1 MLWLCTYFPQLGLE
15 VCSASAKK
23 KISPERPTVLL
34 SDNRVTQRNQVAR
47 QRGIHI
53 GTSLAAAHSI
63 AADLVHIQRN
73 PAWEEQ
79 RLTYLSE
86 ILYGFSS
93 HVSIDSTP
101 GGYLDDPD
109 NVHHSVVLEI
119 SASLTLFGGL
129 QKLLQSV
136 YKQLQSLHHQAVLQV
151 AHTPL
156 AALCAARWRHQQAD
170 GQALPQVLP
179 RVLPEDLDVLAKMPL
194 ECLAL
199 RPRQGESLHNM
210 GLRNCGALLQLPSK
224 ELGQR
229 FGKQLGQYLQR
240 LTGTLP
246 DPRVPIKPPQAF
258 ASGVHLLEACTS
270 KTALLFPIKRL
281 CHEFNQWL
289 IAQQLGACVLR
300 WEFANHADKAVT
312 LDIRTTRPSQSGK
325 LLLGLTRLKLE
336 RCELPRDVL
345 DIRLHSVELEPWRNH
360 SDSLFP
366 HLKTPHF
373 GEQNNIHNTPLT
385 ELLDQLRARLGP
397 EVCSGVSVQHRH
409 QPEQAWQI
417 EPLQQVLPS
426 KHRYRKHRNRK
437 HGGGKKSTKA
447 HGDLALESSE
457 PTGAMGKYRPAW
469 LLAEPSPVARHTLY
483 LLYGPER
490 LQGGWWQEQRM
501 RRDYYI
507 AQTRGQK
514 KNGSYSWVFCESK
527 RWYVHGYFG

>member
-1 MLWLCTYFPQLGLE
+1 M
-15 VCSASAKK
+15 
-23 KISPERPTVLL
+23 I
-34 SDNRVTQRNQVAR
+34 QRNQIAR
-47 QRGIHI
+47 QCGIHI

-63 AADLVHIQRN
+63 AADLVHIKRN
-73 PAWEEQ
+73 SAWEEQ

-101 GGYLDDPD
+101 GGYLDDPG

-129 QKLLQSV
+129 QKLLQSIH
-136 YKQLQSLHHQAVLQV
+136 KQLQSLHHQAVLQV

-170 GQALPQVLP
+170 GQALPSVLP
-179 RVLPEDLDVLAKMPL
+179 RVLPKDLDVLANMPL

-199 RPRQGESLHNM
+199 RPKQGESLHNM

-229 FGKQLGQYLQR
+229 FGKQLGHYLQR
-240 LTGTLP
+240 LTGALP
-246 DPRVPIKPPQAF
+246 DPRAPIKPPQTF
-258 ASGVHLLEACTS
+258 TSSVHLLEACTS
-270 KTALLFPIKRL
+270 KTALLFPVKRL
-281 CHEFNQWL
+281 CHEFSQWL
-289 IAQQLGACVLR
+289 IVQQLGACVLH
-300 WEFANHADKAVT
+300 WEFANHADKPVT

-325 LLLGLTRLKLE
+325 LLLRLTRLKLE

-345 DIRLHSVELEPWRNH
+345 DIRLHSAELEPWKNH

-366 HLKTPHF
+366 HLKAPHT
-373 GEQNNIHNTPLT
+373 GEQNSADNTPLT

-397 EVCSGVSVQHRH
+397 EVCSGLSVQHRH

-417 EPLQQVLPS
+417 EPLQRVPAG
-426 KHRYRKHRNRK
+426 K
-437 HGGGKKSTKA
+437 HGRANKSATA
-447 HGDLALESSE
+447 QSDLTLESSE
-457 PTGAMGKYRPAW
+457 PTGAVGKYRPAW
-469 LLAEPSPVARHTLY
+469 LLPEPSPVARHTLC
-483 LLYGPER
+483 LLQGPER
-490 LQGGWWQEQRM
+490 LQGGWWQERRM

-507 AQTRGQK
+507 AQTQGQK
-514 KNGSYSWVFCESK
+514 NNGSYSWVFCEGE